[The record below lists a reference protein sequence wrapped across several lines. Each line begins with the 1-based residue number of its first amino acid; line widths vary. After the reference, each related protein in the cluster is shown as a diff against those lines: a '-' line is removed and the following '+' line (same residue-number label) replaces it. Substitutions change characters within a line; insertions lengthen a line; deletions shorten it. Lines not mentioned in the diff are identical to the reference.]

1 MMPPDEVMAMDED
14 AALFFARG
22 RPPARAAKIR
32 HFNQPL
38 FKRRTK
44 IPPPP
49 QSDRILKSSDRQQA
63 PVPPG
68 PEIQQPPYSPETP
81 QPGPTIIAASTN
93 GHGPEEQPTEQRV
106 RVLRTHI

>member
-38 FKRRTK
+38 FKKRTR

-49 QSDRILKSSDRQQA
+49 QSDRILKSSDQQQA
-63 PVPPG
+63 PLPPG
-68 PEIQQPPYSPETP
+68 PEIQPPPHPPEMPHPAVNGNAGVRQPPEPARFLKPRTP
-81 QPGPTIIAASTN
+81 AAT
-93 GHGPEEQPTEQRV
+93 RKA
-106 RVLRTHI
+106 